1 MTRTDFDQVLEFPDR
16 FEYSRRGR
24 FHRLNE
30 PAVEFKDGSEEW
42 YLNGNRSRE
51 TTTGF
56 PEAAVIRKIAGEIV
70 LKQWWLKGIL
80 TRDISDGPAIERKN
94 GTIVRNSQDVITGFI
109 DEGSTREWR
118 VNGKRHN
125 VGNPAFVV
133 IRKDPETNAEQ
144 LINEQWWTD
153 GLLNRVGDEPAIFRI
168 TNESSNK
175 DWLNNRGQLTDP
187 VELSPWPP
195 LPGAPIPEFER
206 PDEFV
211 DFDQKTVTIREWW
224 VNGVRHRA
232 NGPALTI
239 TNEDGFIIRQ
249 ECWINGKLSGA
260 FLKPDTNWIDVIV
273 SNGSST
279 TTRVSIPI
287 SDYKTTTSFTTALAN
302 SLNEGIPGKN
312 FTVSFS
318 NVTGL
323 ITFSYTGEGEVT
335 FRFSN
340 DPEQSLSKNLGFP
353 VDEVF
358 EYPFVDKTLTAPLEF
373 YFEPLPAV
381 KIFEGFDK
389 NEKPIYS
396 MEWWLNG
403 LRDREDEPAIIQF
416 VNNPPDENQRYE
428 RLFNYY
434 WYENDIL
441 HRRDDLPAIE
451 LSNGT
456 KEWYIEGIRTR
467 DTGPAVIRFISND
480 KNGSPLFDQFWYTN
494 DRFNRGDDL
503 PAVMT
508 YGGNQQVKITA
519 SYSRIGNTITLSFF
533 HEHNI
538 FPGTL
543 INISN
548 LTDEMVTKL
557 YTVESVPTSLTL
569 VVSETHPGPLV
580 GTIVVNSP
588 GCKEWWIEGIRTR
601 VGGPAIL
608 KSNQSKAEL
617 MFMELDFDEDGFI
630 KLVDLKKAYN
640 FLSES
645 EIEALSKVEGF
656 EESYQFLSEAEI
668 EMIFANLD
676 ENGDGKISLDEF
688 LEVVQPPDSEYWY
701 FQGELNRGDDEPA
714 VIEYVETTLDP
725 IEGPIYSFDYYWYN
739 RIKITTTGIFPVDCQ
754 RELQRRIAEPILY
767 PVGPSGIP
775 DFFKGLLNRSGDK
788 PAVINSKGDESWY
801 TNGLLNRLDGKPAIE
816 RSNGDREWWTNGVNT
831 RDILPA
837 IIYGD
842 GKEVYITDQPILTKL
857 IITEP
862 KDISLTVEFI
872 KEVLP
877 RSILI
882 TNIDNYSQES
892 VIFNESILRSIFNKY
907 GTILSIDYQGTSATI
922 TYSFLSEAL
931 VAIAEE
937 NNEVYGELALTV
949 IELEEGTYTSVTKSG
964 RNFTVTLVN
973 LERTEISSLVTRI
986 IGELSITSRVEGR
999 KIFFTEP
1006 KRIVY
1011 PQTLI
1016 EDLFA
1021 AYLGLTITKSNR
1033 IYTIEFPTST
1043 FSTKDVN
1050 DAYRTVISSNIQDIS
1065 TRVRTAQNG
1074 QSFRSGE
1081 PAIVTPNSQ
1090 IWLVDGKIERDGDP
1104 AIIFSNGDQLWY
1116 EAGELN
1122 RTDGPAV
1129 EKSNGDKEWFIRGQR
1144 TRSDGPAVE
1153 LADGSEEWW
1162 TNGQQRRVDD
1172 YPIGTIIDLPFFIEE
1187 YPINWLKCD
1196 GSNVSRTVYQQLFDV
1211 IGTTIGE
1218 GDGSTTFT
1226 LPMLS
1231 DKGIKFE
1238 NISINDLPSKK
1249 AFSRFINQLHLWI
1262 KTFPFPKFKGALK
1275 RSITN
1280 NGKITGQIVWET
1292 ESYEEGTYYYVEQV
1306 NSSNNGIIRLFPP
1319 GEDPE
1324 DRIFNVTVSENNRFR
1339 LEGTALNGDPI
1350 LAITP
1355 TIEVRRGDRLILNL
1369 NYLEPVYDYIWAVD
1383 GKPSREGGRNAI
1395 VRWNGDQEWYIN
1407 GTLNRIND
1415 QPAIIRANGDQE
1427 WYINGT
1433 LNRINDQPAII
1444 RANGDQEWYLNGFLH
1459 RRNNLP
1465 AIVKA
1470 DGTLLYYIC
1479 GRQVTLEN
1487 YLEVLLQHDDFC
1499 NLIV

>member
-24 FHRLNE
+24 FHRLDG

-42 YLNGNRSRE
+42 YLNGKRSRE

-56 PEAAVIRKIAGEIV
+56 PEAAVIRKINGEVV
-70 LKQWWLKGIL
+70 LQQWWLKGIL

-94 GTIVRNSQDVITGFI
+94 GTIIRNSQGAITEFI
-109 DEGSTREWR
+109 DEGSTREWW

-133 IRKDPETNAEQ
+133 MRKDPETDSEQ

-153 GLLNRVGDEPAIFRI
+153 GVLNRVGDEPAIFRI

-187 VELSPWPP
+187 VEPTPWPP
-195 LPGAPIPEFER
+195 VPGAPIPEFER

-224 VNGVRHRA
+224 VNGVRHRV

-239 TNEDGFIIRQ
+239 SNEDGIIRQ

-287 SDYKTTTSFTTALAN
+287 ADYKTTTSFTTALEN
-302 SLNEGIPGKN
+302 SLNEGIPGQN

-373 YFEPLPAV
+373 SLEPLPAV

-389 NEKPIYS
+389 SNKPIYS

-434 WYENDIL
+434 WYEDDKL

-456 KEWYIEGIRTR
+456 KEWYIQGIRTR
-467 DTGPAVIRFISND
+467 DAGPALIKFFANDIS
-480 KNGSPLFDQFWYTN
+480 GSPLFDQFWYKN
-494 DRFNRGDDL
+494 DRFNRGGSL

-508 YGGNQQVKITA
+508 YDGNQQVKLTG
-519 SYSRIGNTITLSFF
+519 SYVRNGNTITLTFLKS
-533 HEHNI
+533 HNI

-543 INISN
+543 VNISN

-557 YTVESVPTSLTL
+557 YTVVSVPTSLTL
-569 VVSETHPGPLV
+569 TVSETSPGTSTGTVLV
-580 GTIVVNSP
+580 NAP

-601 VGGPAIL
+601 VGGPAII
-608 KSNQSKAEL
+608 KSNQSRVEE
-617 MFMELDFDEDGFI
+617 MFVELDFNEDGFI
-630 KLVDLKKAYN
+630 RLEDLKKAYR
-640 FLSES
+640 
-645 EIEALSKVEGF
+645 
-656 EESYQFLSEAEI
+656 SYSDVQNTAIISY
-668 EMIFANLD
+668 LD
-676 ENGDGKISLDEF
+676 GNGDGKVSLDEF

-701 FQGELNRGDDEPA
+701 FQGELNREDDEPA
-714 VIEYVETTLDP
+714 VTEYVETTLDP
-725 IEGPIYSFDYYWYN
+725 DEGPIYSFDYYWYN

-754 RELQRRIAEPILY
+754 RELQRRITEPILY

-775 DFFKGLLNRSGDK
+775 DFFKGLLNRPGDK

-801 TNGLLNRLDGKPAIE
+801 TNGLLNRLDDKPAIE

-831 RDILPA
+831 RDIHPA

-842 GKEVYITDQPILTKL
+842 GSEVYITDQPILTNL

-907 GTILSIDYQGTSATI
+907 GTILIIDYQGTSATI

-937 NNEVYGELALTV
+937 NNKVYGELALTV
-949 IELEEGTYTSVTKSG
+949 IELEEGVYTSVTKSG

-986 IGELSITSRVEGR
+986 IGELSINTRVEGR
-999 KIFFTEP
+999 RIFFIEP

-1011 PQTLI
+1011 PQILI

-1033 IYTIEFPTST
+1033 TYTIQFPNSFTD
-1043 FSTKDVN
+1043 KAVN
-1050 DAYRTVISSNIQDIS
+1050 DVYRTVISANIQDIS
-1065 TRVRTAQNG
+1065 TRVRTIQSG
-1074 QSFRSGE
+1074 QSFRAEE

-1129 EKSNGDKEWFIRGQR
+1129 EKSNGDKEWFLKGQR
-1144 TRSDGPAVE
+1144 TRSDGPAIE

-1162 TNGQQRRVDD
+1162 TDGQQRRVDN
-1172 YPIGTIIDLPFFIEE
+1172 YPIGTIIDLPFFIQA
-1187 YPINWLKCD
+1187 YPVNWLKCD

-1226 LPMLS
+1226 LPMLP

-1238 NISINDLPSKK
+1238 NISSNDLPSQKV
-1249 AFSRFINQLHLWI
+1249 FSRFINQLHLWI

-1280 NGKITGQIVWET
+1280 NGKTTGQIVWET
-1292 ESYEEGTYYYVEQV
+1292 ESYEEGIYYYVEQV
-1306 NSSNNGIIRLFPP
+1306 NSFNNGTIRLLPP
-1319 GEDPE
+1319 GDEPE
-1324 DRIFNVTVSENNRFR
+1324 DRVFNVTVSENNRFR
-1339 LEGTALNGDPI
+1339 LEGTTLDGDPI

-1355 TIEVRRGDRLILNL
+1355 TIDVRRGDRLILNL
-1369 NYLEPVYDYIWAVD
+1369 NLLESVYDYIWAVD
-1383 GKPSREGGRNAI
+1383 GKPIRDGDLPAI
-1395 VRWNGDQEWYIN
+1395 TRWNGDQEWYIN
-1407 GTLNRIND
+1407 GVLGRAGGL
-1415 QPAIIRANGDQE
+1415 PVLIRANGDQE
-1427 WYINGT
+1427 WYINGK
-1433 LNRINDQPAII
+1433 LNRAGGLPAVI
-1444 RANGDQEWYLNGFLH
+1444 RANGDQEWYLDGFLH
-1459 RRNNLP
+1459 RRDNLP

-1470 DGTLLYYIC
+1470 DGTLLYYLC
-1479 GRQVTLEN
+1479 GRQTTLEN
-1487 YLEVLLQHDDFC
+1487 YLEVLSLFDDFC